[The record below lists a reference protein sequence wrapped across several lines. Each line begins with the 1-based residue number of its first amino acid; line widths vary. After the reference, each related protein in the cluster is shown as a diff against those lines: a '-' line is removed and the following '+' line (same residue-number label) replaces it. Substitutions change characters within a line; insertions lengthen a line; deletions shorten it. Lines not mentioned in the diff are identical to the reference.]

1 MTFINRMSLGRA
13 AKSFV
18 LVAVLAALGCDD
30 SSRSKSPA
38 GSYKA
43 TRFVTTTAGAPRDEL
58 ANGASFNVVLTSDG
72 KTSGHAQ
79 APATSTNPA
88 FDADLTGSWTLT
100 DSTVTFAHPADTFIR
115 DMPFKFLGDSLVG
128 DRAFALTR
136 IQVTLTRD

>member
-1 MTFINRMSLGRA
+1 MPLGRA
-13 AKSFV
+13 AHSFV
-18 LVAVLAALGCDD
+18 LIAVLATLGCD
-30 SSRSKSPA
+30 SSQSNSPA

-43 TRFVTTTAGAPRDEL
+43 TTFVTTSAGVPRDEL

-79 APATSTNPA
+79 IPATSKNPA
-88 FDADLTGSWTLT
+88 FDADLTGTWAIA
-100 DSTVTFAHPADTFIR
+100 DSTVTFAHAADTFIR
-115 DMPFKFLGDSLVG
+115 DMPFRVRAGTLVG